1 MPEEAPATPA
11 GAGQS
16 RDDARASK
24 PQQGAGPGLWL
35 VATPIGNL
43 EDISQRALSVLAS
56 VDRVACEDT
65 RRTGR
70 LLARHGIAA
79 RLVSYHEHN
88 AARVRPALIRMLA
101 EGGRVALVADA
112 GTPLISDPGYKLVRA
127 ALDAGVRVSGC
138 PGPSAL
144 LLALVLS
151 GLPTDRFYF
160 GGFLPARA
168 KARRDALARLESLD
182 ATLVFFESPRR
193 LAASLADMAE
203 ALGPRPA
210 AVARELT
217 KVYEEMRRGPLDRL
231 AAHYDAAGAPR
242 GEVVVVV
249 GGGRDGAARP
259 ALSEAEID
267 DRLVSLLAA
276 GTVRDAA
283 AALSAETGRPRR
295 ELYARAL
302 ALSRSGARKG
312 CAADP

>member
-1 MPEEAPATPA
+1 M
-11 GAGQS
+11 
-16 RDDARASK
+16 
-24 PQQGAGPGLWL
+24 
-35 VATPIGNL
+35 ATPIGNL
-43 EDISQRALSVLAS
+43 EDISRRALSVLAS
-56 VDRVACEDT
+56 VDRIACEDT

-88 AARVRPALIRMLA
+88 AARVRPTLIRMLA
-101 EGGRVALVADA
+101 EGGAVALVADA

-127 ALDAGVRVSGC
+127 ALDAGVHVSGC

-168 KARRDALARLESLD
+168 KARQEALTALRSLD

-203 ALGPRPA
+203 ALGPRRA

-217 KVYEEMRRGPLDRL
+217 KLHEEMRRGPLDRL
-231 AAHYDAAGAPR
+231 AAHYGEAGPPK

-249 GGGRDGAARP
+249 GGQGDAARP
-259 ALSEAEID
+259 ALSDAEID
-267 DRLVSLLAA
+267 DRLGSLLAT
-276 GTVRDAA
+276 GSVRDAA

-312 CAADP
+312 CAGDP